1 MLWEAEMEKTSN
13 GSLFLLMALVSGV
26 LFGIGLTLSDM
37 INPQRV
43 LGFLDVA
50 GRWDPTLAFVMGGAL
65 LVTFPAFHLVKKF
78 GKPVCAAQFQIP
90 GNKLI
95 DKKLVVGSAL
105 FGIGWGL
112 VGLCPGPALAVLV
125 TLQAE
130 VFIFMASLIA
140 GMFLFQAW
148 DGMRKQG

>member
-1 MLWEAEMEKTSN
+1 MEKTSN
-13 GSLFLLMALVSGV
+13 GSMFLVMSLVSGL

-50 GRWDPTLAFVMGGAL
+50 GSWDPTLAFVMGGAL

-90 GNKLI
+90 TNKVI
-95 DKKLVVGSAL
+95 DTKLVTGSAM

-112 VGLCPGPALAVLV
+112 VGFCPGPAIAALV
-125 TLQAE
+125 TLQAD
-130 VFIFMASLIA
+130 VLIFGGSLLV
-140 GMFLFQAW
+140 GMVLFQVW
-148 DGMRKQG
+148 DAMAKKS

>member
-1 MLWEAEMEKTSN
+1 MEKTSN
-13 GSLFLLMALVSGV
+13 GSMFLVMSLVSGL

-50 GRWDPTLAFVMGGAL
+50 GSWDPTLAFVMGGAL

-90 GNKLI
+90 TNKVI
-95 DKKLVVGSAL
+95 DTKLVTGSAM

-112 VGLCPGPALAVLV
+112 VGFCPGPAIAALV
-125 TLQAE
+125 TLQAD
-130 VFIFMASLIA
+130 VFIFGGSLLV
-140 GMFLFQAW
+140 GMVLFQVW
-148 DGMRKQG
+148 DAMAKKS

>member
-1 MLWEAEMEKTSN
+1 MEKTSN
-13 GSLFLLMALVSGV
+13 SGLFVVMALVSGL

-50 GRWDPTLAFVMGGAL
+50 GSWDPTLAFVMGGAL
-65 LVTFPAFHLVKKF
+65 LVTFPAFQLVKKV

-90 GNKLI
+90 TNKVI
-95 DKKLVVGSAL
+95 DSKLVTGSAM

-112 VGLCPGPALAVLV
+112 VGLCPGPAIAALV
-125 TLQAE
+125 TLQAD
-130 VFIFMASLIA
+130 VFIFGASLVA
-140 GMFLFQAW
+140 GMLLFQAW
-148 DGMRKQG
+148 DRMTKKS

>member
-1 MLWEAEMEKTSN
+1 M
-13 GSLFLLMALVSGV
+13 FLVMSLVSGL

-50 GRWDPTLAFVMGGAL
+50 GSWDPTLAFVMGGAL
-65 LVTFPAFHLVKKF
+65 LVTFPAFQLVKKF

-90 GNKLI
+90 TNKVI
-95 DKKLVVGSAL
+95 DTKLVTGSAM

-112 VGLCPGPALAVLV
+112 VGFCPGPAIAALV
-125 TLQAE
+125 TLQAD
-130 VFIFMASLIA
+130 VLIFGGSLLV
-140 GMFLFQAW
+140 GMVLFQVW
-148 DGMRKQG
+148 DAMAKKS

>member
-1 MLWEAEMEKTSN
+1 MEKTSN
-13 GSLFLLMALVSGV
+13 GSMFLVMSLVSGL

-50 GRWDPTLAFVMGGAL
+50 GSWDPTLAFVMGGAL
-65 LVTFPAFHLVKKF
+65 LVTFPAFQLVKKF

-90 GNKLI
+90 TNKVI
-95 DKKLVVGSAL
+95 DTKLVTGSAM

-112 VGLCPGPALAVLV
+112 VGFCPGPAIAALV
-125 TLQAE
+125 TLQAD
-130 VFIFMASLIA
+130 VLIFGGSLLV
-140 GMFLFQAW
+140 GMVLFQVW
-148 DGMRKQG
+148 DAMAKKS